1 MTQQNTAVFG
11 VFKDAP
17 QADKAVSRLTSAG
30 FSNSDVSLL
39 ESSID
44 GPLSVMGI
52 ARNEAKRYEAY
63 VKEGGVLLSVQC
75 SNSLEIDRA
84 NTILEQNGAEHISS
98 TGEQTVGTHGVHR
111 P

>member
-1 MTQQNTAVFG
+1 MAGQNTTVFG
-11 VFKDAP
+11 IFRASS

-39 ESSID
+39 ESNID
-44 GPLSVMGI
+44 SLLAGMGI
-52 ARNEAKRYEAY
+52 PKNEAKRHERY
-63 VKEGGVLLSVQC
+63 VREGGTLLAVHC

-84 NTILEQNGAEHISS
+84 NIILEQNGAEGIFSPDENAVS
-98 TGEQTVGTHGVHR
+98 THGVHR